1 MIDLPAFFRREA
13 AQYRL
18 VTLMAYYRAKQ
29 ARIRSDRTA
38 AGNRTRA
45 ARRAGA

>member
-1 MIDLPAFFRREA
+1 MDLQAFFKREA

-18 VTLMAYYRAKQ
+18 VDLKAAYLAKQ
-29 ARIRSDRTA
+29 ARIRSERTA
-38 AGNRTRA
+38 KGNRTKA